1 LGRWFVNCLEF
12 GQVNRSIEAEAVV
25 AQRSEFVLTIVFVN
39 QWAANGEKQYEERYG
54 QF

>member
-1 LGRWFVNCLEF
+1 MVCKLSGVWSR
-12 GQVNRSIEAEAVV
+12 NRSIEAEAVV

-39 QWAANGEKQYEERYG
+39 QWAASGEKQYEERYG